1 MYGCRD
7 RLTGG
12 QSAVM
17 ARRGHGNLNTRY
29 GDVCGLACPCGEF
42 PFRTFP
48 PHTHQMSIAEIAFT
62 NAGAVT
68 CMPKEALVLARCAP
82 TQVSVPVEVQPL
94 VSRTRRPA
102 TFAGQRIGPRTFFG
116 SRCRTQ
122 GGVMAVYRGKHCRET
137 DLARHNG
144 GDDEVTS

>member
-1 MYGCRD
+1 MCAGLRAVRKCDLRD
-7 RLTGG
+7 AHLVSLWRKC
-12 QSAVM
+12 
-17 ARRGHGNLNTRY
+17 ARREFATR
-29 GDVCGLACPCGEF
+29 
-42 PFRTFP
+42 
-48 PHTHQMSIAEIAFT
+48 
-62 NAGAVT
+62 GALT

-94 VSRTRRPA
+94 ASRTRWPA
-102 TFAGQRIGPRTFFG
+102 TFARQRIGPRTFFG